1 MLPAIGVYAVRV
13 RRGRGA
19 ATRWFPGVAN
29 LGRRPTFDGR
39 TLLLEV
45 HLLEGGTDLYG
56 ERLRVA
62 FAERLRG
69 ETKFGGIDELKAQ
82 IERDCVRAR
91 ASLAAA

>member
-1 MLPAIGVYAVRV
+1 MRCAS
-13 RRGRGA
+13 GA
-19 ATRWFPGVAN
+19 DVGTPLAGSPGVAN

-45 HLLEGGTDLYG
+45 HLLEGGADLYG

-82 IERDCVRAR
+82 IERDCLDAR